1 MIRPVLGL
9 FVTAV
14 LLAPAAGASAAE
26 RTVTLGVENMY
37 CAACPHIVRQT
48 LIRVPG
54 VQRVEV
60 SYRARTATVTFDD
73 ARTGVAALT
82 AAAAEAGYPASL
94 RASGS

>member
-1 MIRPVLGL
+1 MTRPVRLL
-9 FVTAV
+9 ALAAL

-48 LIRVPG
+48 LTRVPG

-60 SYRARTATVTFDD
+60 SYQSRTATVTFDD

-82 AAAAEAGYPASL
+82 AATAQAGYPASL
-94 RASGS
+94 RAGGS